1 MENTKSISIY
11 IHIPF
16 CKAKCFYCDF
26 NSFACR
32 DEFVPA
38 YFNALK
44 KEIDLYA
51 EKLKAYTIKTVF
63 IGGGTPSVVDSQYIY
78 EVLKLLNQKLS
89 IEAKAEISIETN
101 PGTLTYDKLETY
113 KAIGVNRL
121 SIGLQAWQDR
131 ILKSLGRI
139 HTAKEFEDN
148 FNLARKVG
156 FENINVDLIFG
167 IPDQAFKDW
176 CETLKNVVS
185 LGPEHLSCYS
195 LKIEE
200 GTVFGNNLENNEL
213 VPLDDIIDREMYSYC
228 KDYLAQK
235 GYKHYEISNFARP
248 GYECMHNLVYW
259 KQQEY
264 IGLGAGAHSFFE
276 STRVNNLYDIEGY
289 IASIMEDKIPT
300 ENAEF
305 IDRKGSMAEFMIL
318 GLRLMDGVLTDDFK
332 DRFDEDIYNVYGS
345 EIAKLLQK
353 GLLVKKDGA
362 ISLSTMGL
370 DFANEVFMEFI

>member
-1 MENTKSISIY
+1 MDNTKSISIY

-16 CKAKCFYCDF
+16 CRAKCFYCDF

-51 EKLKAYTIKTVF
+51 GKLKAYTIKTVF

-78 EVLKLLNQKLS
+78 EVLKLLNQKLN
-89 IEAKAEISIETN
+89 IDVKAEISIETN
-101 PGTLTYDKLETY
+101 PGTLTYEKLETY

-131 ILKSLGRI
+131 ILKMLGRI

-148 FNLARKVG
+148 FRLARKAG

-167 IPDQAFKDW
+167 IPDQTFKDW
-176 CETLKNVVS
+176 CETLENVIS

-200 GTVFGNNLENNEL
+200 GTVFGDKLENNEL
-213 VPLDDIIDREMYSYC
+213 VPLEDIIDREMYSYC

-235 GYKHYEISNFARP
+235 GYKHYEISNFAKP
-248 GYECMHNLVYW
+248 GYECRHNLVYW

-276 STRVNNLYDIEGY
+276 GTRVNNIYDIEGY
-289 IASIMEDKIPT
+289 IASLLEDKIPA

-305 IDRKGSMAEFMIL
+305 IDRKLDMTEFMIL
-318 GLRLMDGVLTDDFK
+318 GLRLMDGVLPDDFK
-332 DRFDEDIYNVYGS
+332 KRFDEDIYDVYGS
-345 EIAKLLQK
+345 EIAKLVER
-353 GLLVKKDGA
+353 GLLVKKGGA
-362 ISLSTMGL
+362 ISLSSAGL
-370 DFANEVFMEFI
+370 DFANQVFMEFV